1 MLKTEQIRIMI
12 ADDHS
17 VVRFGIAAIVSS
29 RRDMTV
35 VAQAANGTEAVE
47 LFRTHRPDITLI
59 DLRMPELGGADVIR
73 IVRNEEPK
81 ARFIVLTTYQGEED
95 IHRAL
100 IAGASAYLLKGM
112 SHSELLNALDVVYR
126 GGRYFPQSVLYTL
139 NGRRP
144 DAELTPREHEIVKLI
159 VLGLTNKEIGRHL
172 GITEGT
178 VKWHVNLILG
188 RMGVS
193 DRTQAAIAAVKR
205 GIVEM

>member
-1 MLKTEQIRIMI
+1 MLKSEKIRIMI

-17 VVRFGIAAIVSS
+17 VVRFGIAAIVST
-29 RRDMTV
+29 RPDMTV
-35 VAQAANGTEAVE
+35 VAQASNGAEAVE
-47 LFRTHRPDITLI
+47 LFRKHQPDITLL
-59 DLRMPELGGADVIR
+59 DLRMPKLGGAEVMR
-73 IVRNEEPK
+73 ILRNENPK

-95 IHRAL
+95 IYRAL

-112 SHSELLNALDVVYR
+112 SHNELLKALDVVYS
-126 GGRYFPQSVLYTL
+126 GGRYFPQSVLCTL

-144 DAELTPREHEIVKLI
+144 DAQLTSREYEIVKHI
-159 VLGLTNKEIGRHL
+159 VLGLSNKEIAQQL

-178 VKWHVNLILG
+178 VKWHINLILG

-193 DRTQAAIAAVKR
+193 DRTQIAIAAVTR

>member
-47 LFRTHRPDITLI
+47 LFRKHRPDITLI

-73 IVRNEEPK
+73 IVRDEEPT

-112 SHSELLNALDVVYR
+112 SHSELLNALDVVYS

-144 DAELTPREHEIVKLI
+144 DAELTPREHQIVKLI
-159 VLGLTNKEIGRHL
+159 VLGLTNKEIGQHL

>member
-1 MLKTEQIRIMI
+1 MLKPEKIRIMI

-17 VVRFGIAAIVSS
+17 VVRFGIAAIVST
-29 RRDMTV
+29 RPDMKV
-35 VAQAANGTEAVE
+35 VAQAGNGAEAVD
-47 LFRTHRPDITLI
+47 LFRMHRPDVTLI

-73 IVRNEEPK
+73 MLRGEDPE
-81 ARFIVLTTYQGEED
+81 ARFIVLTTYEGEED

-100 IAGASAYLLKGM
+100 MAGASAYLLKGM
-112 SHSELLNALDVVYR
+112 SHEELLNALDVVYN

-144 DAELTPREHEIVKLI
+144 DAQLTSREYEIVNLI
-159 VLGLTNKEIGRHL
+159 VSGLSNKEIAQKL

-193 DRTQAAIAAVKR
+193 DRTQVAIAAVKR

>member
-1 MLKTEQIRIMI
+1 MPKTEKIRVMI

-17 VVRFGIAAIVSS
+17 VVRFGIAAIVNT
-29 RRDMTV
+29 RPDMTV

-47 LFRTHRPDITLI
+47 LFRKHHPDVTLI

-73 IVRNEEPK
+73 ILHLEDPK

-100 IAGASAYLLKGM
+100 LAGASAYLLKGM
-112 SHSELLNALDVVYR
+112 SHDELLKALDVVSN
-126 GGRYFPQSVLYTL
+126 GGRYFPQSVLFTL
-139 NGRRP
+139 NSRRP
-144 DAELTPREHEIVKLI
+144 DAQLTSREHEIVKLI
-159 VLGLTNKEIGRHL
+159 VLGLSNKEIAQRL

-193 DRTQAAIAAVKR
+193 DRTQIAIAALKR